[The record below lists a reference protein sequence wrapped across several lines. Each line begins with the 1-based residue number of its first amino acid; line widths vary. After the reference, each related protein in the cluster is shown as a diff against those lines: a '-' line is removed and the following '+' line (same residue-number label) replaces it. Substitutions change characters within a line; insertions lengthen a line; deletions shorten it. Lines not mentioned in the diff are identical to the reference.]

1 LKEAI
6 KRAQILVEAL
16 PYIRE
21 FHNKSIVIK
30 YGGKAWLEEDLKKK
44 ITEDVVL
51 MKYVGIRPVL
61 VHGGGE
67 AITKMMKRL
76 NLKSRFIGGNRVTDE
91 ETMEVVEMVLAG
103 KINKEIVSLINQ
115 LGARAVGLE
124 GKDGE
129 LILARKCKNK
139 NLGLVGEVE
148 KINSRPIKTLEE
160 GGFIPVIAPVGVTL
174 KGETLNINA
183 DLVAAEIAS
192 ALGAEKL
199 IFLTDVEGIMEDSSD
214 NKSLISTLRVGE
226 IDGLIKEG
234 KIQKGMMT
242 KVRAC
247 RHALEGGVKKVHI
260 ISGKIPHSLLL
271 EIFTNAGIG
280 TQVIKEVSI

>member
-1 LKEAI
+1 MKEAI
-6 KRAQILVEAL
+6 ERARTLIEAL

-21 FHNKSIVIK
+21 FYGRSMVIK
-30 YGGKAWLEEDLKKK
+30 YGGKAWLKEDLKRK

-67 AITKMMKRL
+67 AITEMMKRL
-76 NLKSRFIGGNRVTDE
+76 QLEPRFIEGNRVTDR

-124 GKDGE
+124 GKDGQ
-129 LILARKCKNK
+129 LILARRCKNK

-148 KINSRPIKTLEE
+148 RINSLPIKILEE
-160 GGFIPVIAPVGVTL
+160 GGFIPVIAPIGVTL
-174 KGETLNINA
+174 QGETLNINA
-183 DLVAAEIAS
+183 DLVAAEIAC

-199 IFLTDVEGIMEDSSD
+199 IFLTDVEGIMRDSSGRRGP
-214 NKSLISTLRVGE
+214 ISTLRMGE
-226 IDGLIKEG
+226 IDTLIKEG
-234 KIQKGMMT
+234 KIQEGMMA

-247 RHALEGGVKKVHI
+247 QRALKGGVKKVHI
-260 ISGKIPHSLLL
+260 ISGEIPHSLLL
-271 EIFTNAGIG
+271 EVFTDTGIG
-280 TQVIKEVSI
+280 TQVIK

>member
-1 LKEAI
+1 MEEAI

-44 ITEDVVL
+44 ITEDIVL

-67 AITKMMKRL
+67 AITNMMKRL
-76 NLKSRFIGGNRVTDE
+76 NLKPRFIEGNRVTDE

-124 GKDGE
+124 GKDGG
-129 LILARKCKNK
+129 LILAKKYKNK
-139 NLGLVGEVE
+139 KLGLVGEVE
-148 KINSRPIKTLEE
+148 KINSRLIRTLEE

-199 IFLTDVEGIMEDSSD
+199 IFLTDMEGIMENPSDS
-214 NKSLISTLRVGE
+214 KSLISTLRVGK

-247 RHALEGGVKKVHI
+247 RRALEGGVKKVHI

-271 EIFTNAGIG
+271 EVFTNAGIG
-280 TQVIKEVSI
+280 TQVIKE

>member
-6 KRAQILVEAL
+6 ERAKTLIEAL

-21 FHNKSIVIK
+21 FYGKSMVIK
-30 YGGKAWLEEDLKKK
+30 YGGKAWLKEDLKRK

-61 VHGGGE
+61 VHGGGK
-67 AITKMMKRL
+67 AITEMMKKL
-76 NLKSRFIGGNRVTDE
+76 QLEPRFIEGNRVTDR

-124 GKDGE
+124 GKDGQ
-129 LILARKCKNK
+129 LILARRCKNK

-148 KINSRPIKTLEE
+148 RINSLPIKTLEE
-160 GGFIPVIAPVGVTL
+160 GGFIPVIAPIGVTL
-174 KGETLNINA
+174 EGETLNINA
-183 DLVAAEIAS
+183 DLVAAEIAC

-199 IFLTDVEGIMEDSSD
+199 IFLTDVEGIMRDSSGRRGP
-214 NKSLISTLRVGE
+214 ISTLRMGE
-226 IDGLIKEG
+226 IDTLIKEG
-234 KIQKGMMT
+234 KIQEGMMA

-247 RHALEGGVKKVHI
+247 QRALKGGVKKVHI
-260 ISGKIPHSLLL
+260 ISGEIPHSLLL
-271 EIFTNAGIG
+271 EVFTDTGIG
-280 TQVIKEVSI
+280 TQVIK

>member
-1 LKEAI
+1 
-6 KRAQILVEAL
+6 
-16 PYIRE
+16 
-21 FHNKSIVIK
+21 VIK

-247 RHALEGGVKKVHI
+247 RRALEGGVKKVHI

>member
-6 KRAQILVEAL
+6 ERARTLIEAL

-21 FHNKSIVIK
+21 FYGRSMVIK
-30 YGGKAWLEEDLKKK
+30 YGGKAWLKEDLKRK

-67 AITKMMKRL
+67 AITEMMKRL
-76 NLKSRFIGGNRVTDE
+76 QLEPRFIEGNRVTDR
-91 ETMEVVEMVLAG
+91 ETMEVVEMVLVG

-124 GKDGE
+124 GKDGQ
-129 LILARKCKNK
+129 LILARRCKNK

-148 KINSRPIKTLEE
+148 RINSLPIKILEE
-160 GGFIPVIAPVGVTL
+160 GGFIPVIAPIGVTL
-174 KGETLNINA
+174 QGETLNINA
-183 DLVAAEIAS
+183 DLVAAEIAC
-192 ALGAEKL
+192 ALRAEKL
-199 IFLTDVEGIMEDSSD
+199 IFLTDVEGIMRDSSGRRGP
-214 NKSLISTLRVGE
+214 ISTLRMGE
-226 IDGLIKEG
+226 IDTLIKEG
-234 KIQKGMMT
+234 KIQEGMMA

-247 RHALEGGVKKVHI
+247 QRALKGGVKKVHI
-260 ISGKIPHSLLL
+260 ISGEIPHSLLL
-271 EIFTNAGIG
+271 EVFTDTGIG
-280 TQVIKEVSI
+280 TQVIK

>member
-1 LKEAI
+1 MEEAI

-44 ITEDVVL
+44 ITEDIVL

-67 AITKMMKRL
+67 AITNMMKRL
-76 NLKSRFIGGNRVTDE
+76 NLKPRFIEGNRVTDE

-124 GKDGE
+124 GKDGG
-129 LILARKCKNK
+129 LILAKKYKNK
-139 NLGLVGEVE
+139 KLGLVGEVE
-148 KINSRPIKTLEE
+148 KINSRLIRTLEE

-214 NKSLISTLRVGE
+214 NKSLISTLRVGK

-247 RHALEGGVKKVHI
+247 RRALEGGVKKVHI

-271 EIFTNAGIG
+271 EVFTNAGIG
-280 TQVIKEVSI
+280 TQVIKE

>member
-1 LKEAI
+1 MKRAI

-30 YGGKAWLEEDLKKK
+30 YGGKAWLDEDLKKK

-67 AITKMMKRL
+67 AITDMMKRL
-76 NLKSRFIGGNRVTDE
+76 NLKSRFIDGNRVTDE

-129 LILARKCKNK
+129 LVLAKKYKNK

-148 KINSRPIKTLEE
+148 KIDFRPIKTLEE

-214 NKSLISTLRVGE
+214 TKSLISTLRVGE
-226 IDGLIKEG
+226 IDNLIKEG

-242 KVRAC
+242 KVKAC
-247 RHALEGGVKKVHI
+247 RRALERGVKKVHI
-260 ISGKIPHSLLL
+260 ISGNIPHSLLL
-271 EIFTNAGIG
+271 EIFTNTGIG
-280 TQVIKEVSI
+280 TQIIKE

>member
-1 LKEAI
+1 MEEAI

-21 FHNKSIVIK
+21 FHSKSVVIK
-30 YGGKAWLEEDLKKK
+30 YGGKAWFEEDLKKK

-51 MKYVGIRPVL
+51 MKYVGIKPVL

-67 AITKMMKRL
+67 AITEMMKRL
-76 NLKSRFIGGNRVTDE
+76 NLKPRFIEGNRVTDE

-129 LILARKCKNK
+129 LILAKKYKNK

-148 KINSRPIKTLEE
+148 KINSFLIKTLEE
-160 GGFIPVIAPVGVTL
+160 GGFIPVVAPVGVTL

-199 IFLTDVEGIMEDSSD
+199 IFLTDVEGIMENSSD
-214 NKSLISTLRVGE
+214 TKSLISTLRVGE

-247 RHALEGGVKKVHI
+247 RRALEGGVKKVHI
-260 ISGKIPHSLLL
+260 VSGKIPHSLLL

-280 TQVIKEVSI
+280 TQVIKG

>member
-6 KRAQILVEAL
+6 ERARTLIEAL

-21 FHNKSIVIK
+21 FYGRSMVIK
-30 YGGKAWLEEDLKKK
+30 YGGKAWLKEDLKRK

-67 AITKMMKRL
+67 AITEMMKRL
-76 NLKSRFIGGNRVTDE
+76 QLEPRFIEGNRVTDR
-91 ETMEVVEMVLAG
+91 ETMEVVEMVLVG

-124 GKDGE
+124 GKDGQ
-129 LILARKCKNK
+129 LILARRCKNK

-148 KINSRPIKTLEE
+148 RINSLPIKILEE
-160 GGFIPVIAPVGVTL
+160 GGFIPVIAPIGVTL
-174 KGETLNINA
+174 QGETLNINA
-183 DLVAAEIAS
+183 DLVAAEIAC

-199 IFLTDVEGIMEDSSD
+199 IFLTDVEGIMRDSSGRRGP
-214 NKSLISTLRVGE
+214 ISTLRMGE
-226 IDGLIKEG
+226 IDTLIKEG
-234 KIQKGMMT
+234 KIQEGMMA

-247 RHALEGGVKKVHI
+247 QRALKGGVKKVHI
-260 ISGKIPHSLLL
+260 ISGEIPHSLLL
-271 EIFTNAGIG
+271 EVFTDTGIG
-280 TQVIKEVSI
+280 TQVIK